1 MIVRNANKPEKKAE
15 VRMPR
20 ADLVEADLVSSEI
33 WPEASNP
40 VMEAAATRLFIVL
53 VIPLNVR
60 KNAGL
65 TNKASSSIL
74 PVHRCHYLCTV
85 C

>member
-53 VIPLNVR
+53 ALNVR

-74 PVHRCHYLCTV
+74 PVHRCHYLRIIC
-85 C
+85 

>member
-53 VIPLNVR
+53 ALNVS

-74 PVHRCHYLCTV
+74 PVHRCHYLRIIC
-85 C
+85 